1 VAEETTMSET
11 ANGKSESKAVSK
23 VRAPTPGPELDA
35 LCDRAN
41 NGDKSC
47 LPEVRALLADG
58 GRGMAL
64 REANGSPSEWLRRHL
79 VEKACGKNVLIK
91 EAMEQEMDDLQADLS
106 GPNPTPIEKLLAE
119 RASICWFIVNRY
131 EDTYVKSSGWSI
143 DQAEFHHR
151 KIDKA
156 HARFLS
162 ALRTLAQVRK
172 LAVPAIQ
179 LNIAKNQVN
188 LAGSET

>member
-1 VAEETTMSET
+1 MSDT
-11 ANGKSESKAVSK
+11 ANGSAQAGAVAKVKPPGLGPDLKS
-23 VRAPTPGPELDA
+23 LF
-35 LCDRAN
+35 DRAKR
-41 NGDKSC
+41 GDESC
-47 LPEVRALLADG
+47 LPEVRALFANG
-58 GRGMAL
+58 SRGKAW
-64 REANGSPSEWLRRHL
+64 RQANGSPAEWVRRHL
-79 VEKACGKNVLIK
+79 AESACGKNVLIK
-91 EAMEQEMDDLQADLS
+91 EAIEQEMDDLQADLA

-119 RASICWFIVNRY
+119 RASICWFIVYRY
-131 EDTYVKSSGWSI
+131 EGTYATSKGWSI
-143 DQAEFHHR
+143 GSTDLQQR

-188 LAGSET
+188 VAGSET